1 MNFLNDTRL
10 TAAMRLFLYNGSASI
25 GTIIGVIAIVFLV
38 GVQIATLFG
47 VIDISSNV
55 IRHSGVDF
63 WVVTKNTVN
72 LDHSGDLPVNYIDRL
87 NGLEEVDFA
96 RPLVNSAGLLRDKS
110 GRFELAIVFGIKPP
124 HMTGGPWNF
133 KKGNESALLEPF
145 GMTIDDTTLEYKYY
159 PEIGQLMDIQDRK
172 LRVLAYTN
180 HFRTFRGDASY
191 MSAFNAKRINNT
203 SQLLVNAIMVKLKG
217 GVDREEAKKKI
228 VALFPFASVI
238 ETEDLAKS
246 TVNYNL
252 ETTGVGGSLYLSAGL
267 AAGIGI
273 VIIALTLYN
282 SILSYERDIAIFRA
296 LGARKIDILIIIL
309 YQVLIMALIGIFL
322 GLILLSLA
330 LNIIS
335 ETRVPVALPI
345 WFGPVHILTTLLVC
359 ILGSLYAVRHAMKV
373 EPVTVFR

>member
-1 MNFLNDTRL
+1 
-10 TAAMRLFLYNGSASI
+10 MRLFLYNGSASI

-87 NGLEEVDFA
+87 NGLEEVAFA
-96 RPLVNSAGLLRDKS
+96 RPLINSAGLLRDKS
-110 GRFELAIVFGIKPP
+110 GRFELAIVFGIKSP

-133 KKGNESALLEPF
+133 KAGNESALLEPF
-145 GMTIDDTTLEYKYY
+145 GMTIDDTTLDYKYY
-159 PEIGQLMDIQDRK
+159 PEIGQWMDIQERK
-172 LRVLAYTN
+172 MRVLAFTN
-180 HFRTFRGDASY
+180 HFRTFRGDSSY
-191 MSAFNAKRINNT
+191 MSAFNAKRINST
-203 SQLLVNAIMVKLKG
+203 SQLFVNAIMVKLKG
-217 GVDREEAKKKI
+217 GVGREEAKQKLI
-228 VALFPFASVI
+228 ALFPFASVI
-238 ETEDLAKS
+238 ETEVLAKS

-252 ETTGVGGSLYLSAGL
+252 ETTGVGGSLYISATL
-267 AAGIGI
+267 AAAIGI

-282 SILSYERDIAIFRA
+282 SILSYERDIAILRA
-296 LGARKIDILIIIL
+296 LGARRVDILIIIL
-309 YQVLIMALIGIFL
+309 YQVLIMAFIGIFL
-322 GLILLSLA
+322 GLILLSFA

-345 WFGPVHILTTLLVC
+345 WFGPVHILSTLLVC
-359 ILGSLYAVRHAMKV
+359 ILGSLFAVRHAMKV